1 MSFLHGVKMS
11 AAGLLWITLA
21 AGFPAGA
28 AERSSPIPAQVHR
41 EAVDHL
47 YNLEFEDA
55 IGKFHLRTT
64 LEPDLPASYT
74 FLAYALM
81 LREIDRRGALK
92 RSVCSETRYLL
103 GPRPKKPDPAFAK
116 AFLEVA
122 GKGISVGQERLR
134 RDPEDIEGLHGLAVM
149 HTLLSLYT
157 LQFRKKAGAGLNQ
170 AKKAKRY
177 GRRAVLQ
184 DPQFFDGYLVTGLY
198 DYAIGSM
205 PPLVK
210 FLLFFKGARGNK
222 KLGLLAVRASALHG
236 TSTKTEA
243 QILLGVLLSREKE
256 WKEVKELLEDF
267 EQRFP
272 RNYYFPLIRAE
283 IAEKQDQ
290 LPEALEIYE
299 AVLEKVRE
307 GAPGYRTAPVS
318 RVRYQAASLYFR
330 QGRKEKS
337 ISHLD
342 RILEEPEASS
352 VDAGEATPKDSKVL
366 KELKKMAQRRR
377 KKILSPVSS
386 TPETARPKVPAG
398 S

>member
-1 MSFLHGVKMS
+1 MSFLHGVKIS

-28 AERSSPIPAQVHR
+28 AERSFPIPAQVHR

-47 YNLEFEDA
+47 YNLEFDDA
-55 IGKFHLRTT
+55 IEKFRRRMT
-64 LEPDLPASYT
+64 LEPDLPASYA

-81 LREIDRRGALK
+81 LREIDRHGALK

-103 GPRPKKPDPAFAK
+103 EPRPKKPDPAFAK
-116 AFLEVA
+116 AFLEVTE
-122 GKGISVGQERLR
+122 KGISVGQERLR
-134 RDPEDIEGLHGLAVM
+134 RNPDDIEGLHGLGVM
-149 HTLLSLYT
+149 HTLLALYT
-157 LQFRKKAGAGLNQ
+157 LRFHKKAGAGLNQ

-177 GRRAVLQ
+177 GRLAVLQ
-184 DPQFFDGYLVTGLY
+184 NPQFFDGYLVTGLY
-198 DYAIGSM
+198 KYAIGSM
-205 PPLVK
+205 PALVK
-210 FLLFFKGARGNK
+210 FFLYFKGARGKK
-222 KLGLLAVRASALHG
+222 KLGLLAVRASALYG

-256 WKEVKELLEDF
+256 WKEVKELLENF

-272 RNYYFPLIRAE
+272 RNYYFPLIRAGVV
-283 IAEKQDQ
+283 EKQDQ

-307 GAPGYRTAPVS
+307 RAPGYRAAPVS

-342 RILEEPEASS
+342 RILEKPEA
-352 VDAGEATPKDSKVL
+352 PNDSIKL
-366 KELKKMAQRRR
+366 KELKKMAHRRR
-377 KKILSPVSS
+377 KKSS
-386 TPETARPKVPAG
+386 QFLVLHT
-398 S
+398 